1 MHKSYTNI
9 VMSCT
14 LMIFF
19 PIENMYF
26 KKTFRKDDTPKES
39 SAPLETHLAARG
51 YGFPYRVRQ
60 DPAAPSE
67 DRGRIKYL
75 AAETVSPF
83 MAAAIANNGLPL
95 SFPRQDYRP
104 TREMGV
110 ANQEPPQEHP
120 RPYIPLIS
128 AVEENLK
135 QLQKAGQVHRVAWHC
150 KNFLATEETENQSLK
165 PTRVPRSCWQQM
177 QEDAFSW
184 CKPEK
189 NPPVGVEGSEGRS
202 KANSKPYKVYPWNE
216 KRDSEM
222 YAFEAFA
229 RDGIRMANA
238 NAIALGHLM
247 KWLMTPG
254 KEKDET
260 AIRHTCYTLNDFA
273 YTLIDQFARLA
284 HKIALQRKFN
294 VVESLNMADTKTIME
309 SKITTDMFDGRQLVQ
324 VPGGGND
331 SAQGKT

>member
-1 MHKSYTNI
+1 
-9 VMSCT
+9 
-14 LMIFF
+14 
-19 PIENMYF
+19 
-26 KKTFRKDDTPKES
+26 
-39 SAPLETHLAARG
+39 
-51 YGFPYRVRQ
+51 
-60 DPAAPSE
+60 
-67 DRGRIKYL
+67 
-75 AAETVSPF
+75 

-95 SFPRQDYRP
+95 SFPRQEYRP

-110 ANQEPPQEHP
+110 ANHEPPQEHP

-184 CKPEK
+184 CKPDK

-202 KANSKPYKVYPWNE
+202 KANSKPHKVYPWNE

-222 YAFEAFA
+222 YEFEAFA

-238 NAIALGHLM
+238 NA
-247 KWLMTPG
+247 
-254 KEKDET
+254 
-260 AIRHTCYTLNDFA
+260 
-273 YTLIDQFARLA
+273 
-284 HKIALQRKFN
+284 
-294 VVESLNMADTKTIME
+294 
-309 SKITTDMFDGRQLVQ
+309 
-324 VPGGGND
+324 
-331 SAQGKT
+331 